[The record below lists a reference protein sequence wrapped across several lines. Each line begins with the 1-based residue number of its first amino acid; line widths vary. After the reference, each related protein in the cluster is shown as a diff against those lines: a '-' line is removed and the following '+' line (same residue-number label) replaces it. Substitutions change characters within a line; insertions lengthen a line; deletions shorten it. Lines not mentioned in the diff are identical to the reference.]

1 MAVDFSTLTRDYSGE
16 LYFDDTIEHLAVK
29 LAYSTDASVYQEMPV
44 GVAVP
49 RDAADIKRLI
59 AFAGKHGLTLVP
71 RTAGT
76 SLAGQVVS
84 HGLIVDVSKYFNA
97 VPEINQQEKWVRV
110 QPGVVRDD
118 LNALLKPMG
127 LMFGPET
134 STSSRA
140 MIGGMIGNNSCGLH
154 SRIWGNTRDNLLE
167 VTAILADGTELIFGP
182 VDPGAARQQHGLYGA
197 ILSIIE
203 DSTNQSLIAANFP
216 KRSVTRRNSGY
227 ALDSLVDQLNFSGR
241 INLSSLIAGS
251 EGTLCFVTEAKLKLI
266 DLPPKEVGMV
276 AIHCTSLQEAL
287 QANLIAVQSGCAASE
302 LVDHVILEQALN
314 NTGQAQNRSFLVGE
328 PNSILMIEFFDDT
341 RDGLRQKCD
350 TLIEALTT
358 AGIGYAYPVL
368 TGDETKS
375 AWDLR
380 RAGLGLLRNVK
391 GDAQPVNLIEDC
403 AVAVNDLPAYI
414 GELES
419 LLTRHNTQYS
429 MYAHA
434 GDGELHVEPMIDL
447 KSASGRQL
455 FKDILAETAELIKK
469 YNGSLSGEHGDG
481 RLRGQ
486 FIPVV
491 MGPEVYDLF
500 RQVKNIFDDQGL
512 FNKGKITDTP
522 DMLTNLRYS
531 DLDDEP
537 DPPAPATPPKKGPGP
552 KTLLDF
558 SAEEGILRLTEKCS
572 GSGDCRKTHITGGTM
587 CPSFMA
593 TRNEK
598 DTTRARANVLR
609 QYLTKRPEVFGSGKE
624 ADIVMDVLDLC
635 LACKGCKTECPSSV
649 DVTKLRAEFLYHY
662 QNENGISFR
671 TRMVGAFSKQMR
683 LASAVAPLYNFLGR
697 NRFFRRMINRLLG
710 FHPDRSLPEVAGLT
724 VKNWQRKRG
733 FSGNGPGNGG
743 GSGAANKSGKTVYLF
758 CDEFTNYNDAE
769 TGKKT
774 ILLLERLGYTVI
786 IPEHT
791 DSGRSYLSK
800 GLLMQARAC
809 AEQNVLALYDLIDEK
824 TPLIGI
830 EPSAI
835 LSFRDEYK
843 SLLQGDM
850 QKKADALSKHVY
862 LFEEWF
868 HREIQRGNVVQNS
881 FTTEGRRIILH
892 GHCHQ
897 KALSDIHVASDI
909 LSLPKNFSVRV
920 LPTGCCGMAG
930 SFGYEQEHFDVSM
943 KIGELVLFPSIKREP
958 ETTIIAA
965 SGTSCRHQVKDGTGR
980 KALHPAEIL
989 FEALC

>member
-1 MAVDFSTLTRDYSGE
+1 MMPQDYSGE
-16 LYFDDTIEHLAVK
+16 LYFNDTIEHLAVRM
-29 LAYSTDASVYQEMPV
+29 AYSTDASVYQEMPV
-44 GVAVP
+44 GVAIP
-49 RDAADIKRLI
+49 KDAADIKRLI
-59 AFAGKHGLTLVP
+59 AFAGRHGLTLVP

-84 HGLIVDVSKYFNA
+84 HGLIVDVSKYLNS
-97 VPEINQQEKWVRV
+97 VLEVNQEEKWVRV

-118 LNALLKPMG
+118 LNVMLKPMG

-167 VTAILADGTELIFGP
+167 VTAILANGTELIFGP
-182 VDPGAARQQHGLYGA
+182 VDPEAVRQQTGLYRA

-203 DSTNQSLIAANFP
+203 DSTNQSLIATNFP

-227 ALDSLVDQLNFSGR
+227 ALDSLVDQLNNSGR

-314 NTGQAQNRSFLVGE
+314 NTGQAQNRAFLVGE
-328 PNSILMIEFFDDT
+328 PNSILMIEYFDDSS
-341 RDGLRQKCD
+341 DGLRQKCD
-350 TLIEALTT
+350 DLIAALKK

-368 TGDETKS
+368 TGDETKN

-380 RAGLGLLRNVK
+380 KAGLGLLRNLK
-391 GDAQPVNLIEDC
+391 GNAQPVNLIEDC
-403 AVAVNDLPAYI
+403 AVAVEDLPAYI
-414 GELES
+414 GDLES
-419 LLTRHNTQYS
+419 LLKRHNTPYS

-447 KSASGRQL
+447 KSASGQQL

-500 RQVKNIFDDQGL
+500 KQVKNIFDDQGL

-522 DMLTNLRYS
+522 DMLTSLRYS
-531 DLDDEP
+531 DQGDEP
-537 DPPAPATPPKKGPGP
+537 DSRKKEAGHPGRRVGP
-552 KTLLDF
+552 KTMFDF

-609 QYLTKRPEVFGSGKE
+609 QYLTKRPEIFGKGKE
-624 ADIVMDVLDLC
+624 AEIVKDVLDLC
-635 LACKGCKTECPSSV
+635 LACKGCQTECPSSV

-671 TRMVGAFSKQMR
+671 TKMVGAFSKQMK
-683 LASAVAPLYNFLGR
+683 LASAFAPFYNYLGR

-710 FHPDRSLPEVAGLT
+710 FHPERSLPEVAGLT
-724 VKNWQRKRG
+724 VKNWHLRR
-733 FSGNGPGNGG
+733 SRAGNGVANGP
-743 GSGAANKSGKTVYLF
+743 SNGAIKPGKTVYLF

-774 ILLLERLGYTVI
+774 ILLLERLGYAVI

-800 GLLMQARAC
+800 GLLMQARSC
-809 AEQNVLALYDLIDEK
+809 AEQNVQALYDLIDEE

-843 SLLQGDM
+843 SLLHGDL
-850 QKKADALSKHVY
+850 QKKANALSKHVY

-868 HREIQRGNVVQNS
+868 HREMQRGNIGQDS
-881 FTTEGRRIILH
+881 FTTLGRKIILH

-897 KALSDIHVASDI
+897 KALSDIHVASAI

-943 KIGELVLFPSIKREP
+943 KIGDLVLFPAIKSEP
-958 ETTIIAA
+958 NTTIIAA

>member
-1 MAVDFSTLTRDYSGE
+1 MAVDFSTLAREYSGE
-16 LYFDDTIEHLAVK
+16 LYVNDTVEHLAVRM
-29 LAYSTDASVYQEMPV
+29 AYSTDASVYQEMPA
-44 GVAVP
+44 GVAIP
-49 RDAADIKRLI
+49 KDAADIQRLI
-59 AFAGKHGLTLVP
+59 AFAGRNGLTLVP

-84 HGLIVDVSKYFNA
+84 HGLIVDVSKYLNA
-97 VPEINQQEKWVRV
+97 VLEVNQQEKWVRV

-118 LNALLKPMG
+118 LNVLLKPMG

-167 VTAILADGTELIFGP
+167 VTAILANGTELIFGP
-182 VDPGAARQQHGLYGA
+182 VDPETARQHRLYGSL
-197 ILSIIE
+197 LSIIE
-203 DSTNQSLIAANFP
+203 DGTNQSLIATNFP
-216 KRSVTRRNSGY
+216 KRTVTRRNSGY
-227 ALDSLVDQLNFSGR
+227 ALDSLVDQLNHSGR

-302 LVDHVILEQALN
+302 LVDHVILEQALGN
-314 NTGQAQNRSFLVGE
+314 AGQVQNRSFLVGE
-328 PNSILMIEFFDDT
+328 PNSILMVEYFDEI
-341 RDGLRQKCD
+341 RDGLRQKCAD
-350 TLIEALTT
+350 LIAALKE

-368 TGDETKS
+368 TGDETKR

-380 RAGLGLLRNVK
+380 KAGLGLLRNLK

-403 AVAVNDLPAYI
+403 AVAVEDLPAYI

-419 LLTRHNTQYS
+419 LLARHNTPYS

-447 KSASGRQL
+447 KSASGQQL
-455 FKDILAETAELIKK
+455 FKDILTETAALIKK

-500 RQVKNIFDDQGL
+500 TQVKNIFDDQGI
-512 FNKGKITDTP
+512 FNKGKITGTP
-522 DMLTNLRYS
+522 DMLTSLRYS
-531 DLDDEP
+531 G
-537 DPPAPATPPKKGPGP
+537 KGHAENERSP
-552 KTLLDF
+552 TTIFDF
-558 SAEEGILRLTEKCS
+558 SAEEGILHLTEKCS

-609 QYLTKRPEVFGSGKE
+609 QYLTTRPEIIGKGAA
-624 ADIVMDVLDLC
+624 ADIVKDVLDLC
-635 LACKGCKTECPSSV
+635 LACKGCQTECPSSV

-662 QNENGISFR
+662 QKENGISFR
-671 TRMVGAFSKQMR
+671 TRMIGAFSKQMR
-683 LASAVAPLYNFLGR
+683 AASAVAPLYNFLGGS
-697 NRFFRRMINRLLG
+697 RFFRRMINRVLG

-724 VKNWQRKRG
+724 VKKWHLRRSRAGDGAGASAGAIK
-733 FSGNGPGNGG
+733 PGR
-743 GSGAANKSGKTVYLF
+743 TVYLF

-791 DSGRSYLSK
+791 DSGRAYLSK
-800 GLLMQARAC
+800 GMLMEARAC
-809 AEQNVLALYDLIDEK
+809 AEKNVHALYDLIGED

-843 SLLQGDM
+843 SLLEGDM
-850 QKKADALSKHVY
+850 QKKAEALSRHVY

-868 HREIQRGNVVQNS
+868 HREMESGNVGQSS
-881 FTTEGRRIILH
+881 FITSVRRIILH

-897 KALSDIHVASDI
+897 KALSSMHVASDI

-930 SFGYEQEHFDVSM
+930 SFGYEKEHFDVSM
-943 KIGELVLFPSIKREP
+943 QIGGLVLFPAIQGEP